1 MEKDDR
7 AAEVEDA
14 LDTTDQLH
22 NDIARLKRIG
32 ILAPEESQDAHEQVK
47 HVEETLS
54 EKLPE
59 D

>member
-1 MEKDDR
+1 MEKDDQT
-7 AAEVEDA
+7 AEVEDA
-14 LDTTDQLH
+14 LETTDQLH
-22 NDIARLKRIG
+22 NDIARLKRVG
-32 ILAPEESQDAHEQVK
+32 IMTPEESQDAHEQVE